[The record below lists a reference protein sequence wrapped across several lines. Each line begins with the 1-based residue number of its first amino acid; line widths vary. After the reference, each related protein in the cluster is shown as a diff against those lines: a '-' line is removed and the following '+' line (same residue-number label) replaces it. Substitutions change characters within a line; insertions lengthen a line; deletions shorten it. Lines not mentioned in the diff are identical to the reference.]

1 MSKNYH
7 GSRVAKKNP
16 APKRFALLLAL
27 VLILVGTVGGTV
39 AFLATHTGPV
49 KNTFIP
55 GKVTCQVEEK
65 FNEGAKSE
73 AVIRNTGNVP
83 AYIRVA
89 VVGNTMDGNN
99 VTGKYDVSSYLDATE
114 WFLGDDGFYYYKGV
128 VQPGDTT
135 SDLIKTD
142 IPLPEGK
149 QVTILASAI
158 QSTPDEAV
166 NSAWH
171 MKYSSS
177 GWEHIPSAN

>member
-39 AFLATHTGPV
+39 AFLATRTNPV
-49 KNTFIP
+49 VNTFTP

-65 FNEGAKSE
+65 FNERAKSE

-99 VTGKYDVSSYLDATE
+99 VTGAYDVSGNLDTTK

-135 SDLIKTD
+135 SDLIATD
-142 IPLPEGK
+142 IELLTGK

-158 QSTPDEAV
+158 QSTPAEAV

-171 MKYSSS
+171 MSYNNGS
-177 GWEHIPSAN
+177 WTATN